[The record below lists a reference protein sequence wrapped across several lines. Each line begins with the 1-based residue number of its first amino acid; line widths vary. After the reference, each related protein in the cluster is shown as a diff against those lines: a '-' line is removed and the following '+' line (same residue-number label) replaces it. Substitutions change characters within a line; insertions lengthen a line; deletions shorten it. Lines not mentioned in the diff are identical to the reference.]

1 MPPLPNRPPKG
12 ASTFNRLMRR
22 NPAMF
27 GIPFVCLIVGGS
39 FGLSN
44 LTQIRYDIHDQRTRK
59 ACLLPAVRSGAD
71 RARQVST
78 EEEQQL
84 ASKKKRKFDIRE
96 EYFRL
101 QEEEDKNDWEPVRVP
116 RPAGVPEWGVAPE
129 NPRQLPESGPRQP
142 AARPRRVRRTE
153 PRAGPDEPDST
164 AKQ

>member
-59 ACLLPAVRSGAD
+59 VSG
-71 RARQVST
+71 Q
-78 EEEQQL
+78 EEQQL

-153 PRAGPDEPDST
+153 PRAGPDEPDSA

>member
-12 ASTFNRLMRR
+12 ASTFNKLMRR
-22 NPAMF
+22 NPALF

-59 ACLLPAVRSGAD
+59 VSG
-71 RARQVST
+71 Q
-78 EEEQQL
+78 EEQQL

-153 PRAGPDEPDST
+153 PRAGPDEPDSA

>member
-59 ACLLPAVRSGAD
+59 VSG
-71 RARQVST
+71 

-153 PRAGPDEPDST
+153 PRAGPDEPDSA